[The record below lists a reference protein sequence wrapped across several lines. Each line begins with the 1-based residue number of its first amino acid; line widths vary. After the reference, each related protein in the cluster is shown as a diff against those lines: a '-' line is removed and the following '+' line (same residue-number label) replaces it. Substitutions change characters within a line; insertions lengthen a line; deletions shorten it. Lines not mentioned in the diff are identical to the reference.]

1 MRDQIDAAGLLAGK
15 VSMYGGAG
23 SALWFG
29 LSAGEFAAVG
39 GLGIGVVG
47 YLTQVYFNRRRDR
60 RETAEHQVR
69 MAALREDRYGDQQ
82 QL

>member
-39 GLGIGVVG
+39 GLAIGVVG
-47 YLTQVYFNRRRDR
+47 YVTQLYFNRRRDR
-60 RETAEHQVR
+60 RESAEHEAR
-69 MAALREDRYGDQQ
+69 MSSLRDDRHGDQQ
-82 QL
+82 QH